1 MSLSDWKAENSIP
14 FIPLIFNNVSKSDRP
29 PPVQAHSVMLASS
42 KWCCRLVVSSAQW
55 AGCNNLMIMIKI
67 IGVRIILL
75 LLLSSSPHTRIQNS
89 VLSFDFPLSLN
100 IQVHSPILLRFPG
113 TLNQKFDKKIK
124 SNRPQIIR
132 FVVKSALIQFQPNS
146 SSVTIYN
153 VWHKNAQHT
162 VQSIIRYVVTRRGF
176 CAVLNASFHML
187 RSHSSN
193 YFDMGR
199 SLEEIMS
206 NPDYL
211 GTK

>member
-1 MSLSDWKAENSIP
+1 MSFMSDWKAENSIP
-14 FIPLIFNNVSKSDRP
+14 FIPLIFNNVNRL
-29 PPVQAHSVMLASS
+29 PPVHAHSVMLASS

-132 FVVKSALIQFQPNS
+132 IVVKSALIQFQPNS

-153 VWHKNAQHT
+153 VWHKNAQRT
-162 VQSIIRYVVTRRGF
+162 
-176 CAVLNASFHML
+176 A
-187 RSHSSN
+187 HSSKHNTVRGNKERFLCSPECFISYVKKPFQQLLWHGKIFRGN
-193 YFDMGR
+193 Y
-199 SLEEIMS
+199 E
-206 NPDYL
+206 
-211 GTK
+211 